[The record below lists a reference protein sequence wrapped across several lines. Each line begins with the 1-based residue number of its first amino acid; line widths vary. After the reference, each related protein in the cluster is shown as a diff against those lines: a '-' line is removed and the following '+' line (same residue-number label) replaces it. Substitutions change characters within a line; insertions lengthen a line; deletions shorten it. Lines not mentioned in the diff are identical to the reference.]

1 MGAVNSRSLQLND
14 AFRSSLWLATLGV
27 VTGIAYWKS
36 QKTLKKNLKDG
47 PCGCGNN
54 GTCGQTG
61 LITETESTTDE
72 SDNEDND
79 LEDLASDHHVSRPPR
94 LGQGEV
100 LPKVGKVGAAANLTA
115 ATAASD
121 QALLPG
127 RQRIHVKTFG
137 CPHNQ
142 SDGEYLAG
150 QLKDYGYTLVDSL
163 EDSDAIVINSC
174 TVKHPSETRALN
186 LVSNA
191 QNLGKGVVLAGC
203 VPSSN
208 RQLADKL
215 EGVSMLDVTQLDRI
229 VEVVEETVKGNT
241 VKVMEKRS
249 DLPSLSLPKVRKHR
263 LAEIITINAGCLG
276 SCTYC
281 KTKMSRGKVWKRMCK
296 VLWKRWI
303 AFYSILV

>member
-47 PCGCGNN
+47 PCGCGN

-61 LITETESTTDE
+61 LITETESTADE

-94 LGQGEV
+94 LGQDEV

-303 AFYSILV
+303 VFYSILV